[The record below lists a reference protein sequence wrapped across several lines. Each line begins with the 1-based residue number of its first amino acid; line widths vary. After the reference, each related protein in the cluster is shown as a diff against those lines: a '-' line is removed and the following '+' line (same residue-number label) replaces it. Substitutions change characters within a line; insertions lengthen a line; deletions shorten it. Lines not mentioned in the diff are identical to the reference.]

1 MAVFRR
7 RQPLDGVEPEKL
19 QLIFGMLRPFAV
31 VREPFVT
38 PNQDMTIADFRCIED
53 HISLWLRGNERPS
66 KVGQALPILQLPA
79 FFAKINE

>member
-19 QLIFGMLRPFAV
+19 QLIFGMLCPFAV

-38 PNQDMTIADFRCIED
+38 PNQDMTIADF
-53 HISLWLRGNERPS
+53 PPAQ
-66 KVGQALPILQLPA
+66 GQAASKRQAEQLA
-79 FFAKINE
+79 AALLLETLERQ